1 MEITLMQVSHQE
13 IQTIRANLKED
24 WKELWDSK
32 INDNRKGESISRK
45 YYPNLYI
52 EKGEV
57 ILASRDFKPVSLQNI
72 LEKRLGRETM
82 QSVYPDPVTGG
93 WKKFTK
99 TYIQKRNSKKRTRP
113 EVQRD
118 IYQHQRK
125 GGNGWLNKNR
135 INRKKTIP

>member
-1 MEITLMQVSHQE
+1 MLTCHQE
-13 IQTIRANLKED
+13 IQKIRTDLKKD

-45 YYPNLYI
+45 HYLSLYV

-113 EVQRD
+113 EVKID
-118 IYQHQRK
+118 INQHQRK
-125 GGNGWLNKNR
+125 GGDGWLNKNR
-135 INRKKTIP
+135 INRKKSIP